1 MGKRCLR
8 ERMVKGNGAEA
19 GIERAEMGRGPAPET
34 GKGQNQGTEEDLG
47 PVTEKGRGQEIAKT
61 APDQGTVEGQD
72 PGTGAIAGGQGRGPV
87 IGGGPGIGRGQGPS
101 QGTGTGVGAGAESAR
116 EQCTGK
122 INVNGK
128 SVGFLVD

>member
-8 ERMVKGNGAEA
+8 VRMVKGNGAEA
-19 GIERAEMGRGPAPET
+19 RIERAEMG
-34 GKGQNQGTEEDLG
+34 KGQNPGTEEDLG

-72 PGTGAIAGGQGRGPV
+72 PGTGAIAGGQG
-87 IGGGPGIGRGQGPS
+87 PS
-101 QGTGTGVGAGAESAR
+101 QGTGTGAGAGADSAR

-122 INVNGK
+122 INVK
-128 SVGFLVD
+128 